1 MDSFF
6 SRVFRRLHRGLDS
19 QFYFGL
25 MAQQALNSLIAG
37 PHAGWLHELFV
48 FLSDSA
54 PIYEVHIDP
63 NRTSIPGPQYVTLS
77 RINGSRLFMVSVKT
91 IVTCFCYVMCFL
103 QTETVM
109 FSGTYSM

>member
-1 MDSFF
+1 VGTFVNGLIF

-91 IVTCFCYVMCFL
+91 IVTCFFVM
-103 QTETVM
+103 
-109 FSGTYSM
+109 